1 MKNVALL
8 AIIILQVGL
17 ANAQRGQPPN
27 GSQGGQGGGQMSMP
41 DFNVENAVGI
51 LKYKP
56 KKVFKKL
63 KIQADSNM
71 LAIATFIT
79 AYNQT
84 IDEIHVANSD
94 KLGDLEN
101 IVNTKRKDAMAN
113 RDTQAMRN
121 IQAEAMQQLAP
132 IRTQLIIVE
141 QNLNF
146 ELKQV
151 LTEKQY
157 KKWEKY
163 QNSKKEAL

>member
-1 MKNVALL
+1 M
-8 AIIILQVGL
+8 
-17 ANAQRGQPPN
+17 
-27 GSQGGQGGGQMSMP
+27 
-41 DFNVENAVGI
+41 
-51 LKYKP
+51 
-56 KKVFKKL
+56 
-63 KIQADSNM
+63 
-71 LAIATFIT
+71 AIATFIT